1 MPHKHKRQ
9 KPNPTETAQLF
20 DLPPSQRANPLPS
33 SKHPTSTP
41 SSLRR
46 PAKKRTPKTTA
57 DDGDTPR
64 AFARLLQFQRT
75 GKGVRRG
82 LDEGRPRAAAGK
94 KRKAATAVEDG
105 AGNASLDAEVGD
117 THDAETVVAAALPVP
132 FTFQPGERLSDFG
145 QRVNQALPISG
156 LAKKG
161 KSGGG
166 GGKVT
171 KHEKRL
177 KKMQSQWRE
186 EEVKILEKEEE
197 AREIAEEE
205 WEEQVAGMDKEA
217 RAMMAAVGGGSG
229 GGKKGK
235 KGKKRSTKVI
245 GEVDAGEDDPW
256 AVLETR
262 REAPKGLHDVALE
275 PPKFGRLP
283 KELFKGAQVGDVPKQ
298 AGSLRRREGLG
309 QTRNEIIQSYRMVMA
324 QNRAAR

>member
-9 KPNPTETAQLF
+9 KLNPAEAQQLF
-20 DLPPSQRANPLPS
+20 DLPPSQLAKPLPA
-33 SKHPTSTP
+33 SKHATP
-41 SSLRR
+41 ASAIRHHAKKR
-46 PAKKRTPKTTA
+46 PAKPTA
-57 DDGDTPR
+57 DDDTPR

-82 LDEGRPRAAAGK
+82 LDEGRPRAAGK
-94 KRKAATAVEDG
+94 KRKAVSAAAAAPAASVAGIDAEAHTHDYETVIATAP
-105 AGNASLDAEVGD
+105 L
-117 THDAETVVAAALPVP
+117 TI
-132 FTFQPGERLSDFG
+132 QPNERLSAFG
-145 QRVNQALPISG
+145 QRVNQALPLSG
-156 LAKKG
+156 LAKK
-161 KSGGG
+161 GG

-186 EEVKILEKEEE
+186 DEAKLVEKEEE
-197 AREIAEEE
+197 AREVAEEA

-217 RAMMAAVGGGSG
+217 RAMLAAVSG
-229 GGKKGK
+229 GGGKRKGGRK
-235 KGKKRSTKVI
+235 AGKVI
-245 GEVDAGEDDPW
+245 GEVDVGEDDPW

-283 KELFKGAQVGDVPKQ
+283 KVLFKGAAEVSDVPKQ

-309 QTRNEIIQSYRMVMA
+309 ETRKEIIESYRMVMA
-324 QNRAAR
+324 QSRAAAR